1 MIEKFS
7 KPIQIEKLYSRDY
20 LNSSEET
27 RAFLAKATS
36 QLLEDLFQTFYK
48 TYPLLSD
55 GESWFGDAD
64 FYAEKLANGIYVKS
78 ICSGWSFLIGYV
90 EEICEWDLSKET
102 AKRFFIYAVDDSAE
116 KEELDAI
123 KELREI
129 INNKVSFMSIDSA
142 DMLISDGFEADFS
155 ASITKRPEYDKF
167 FFKGPSISFR
177 IPILFHLNEIYN
189 EVEQKQGVT
198 NE

>member
-1 MIEKFS
+1 MIEKFK

-48 TYPLLSD
+48 IYPLLSD

-78 ICSGWSFLIGYV
+78 ICSSWSFLIGYA
-90 EEICEWDLSKET
+90 EEAWEWDLSKET
-102 AKRFFIYAVDDSAE
+102 TKHFFVYAVDDSAE

-123 KELREI
+123 QELREI
-129 INNKVSFMSIDSA
+129 CKNKISYKNIGNA
-142 DMLISDGFEADFS
+142 EMLISHGFEADFS
-155 ASITKRPEYDKF
+155 AIITKRPEFDIF
-167 FFKGPSISFR
+167 FFTGPSISFA

-189 EVEQKQGVT
+189 ELIK
-198 NE
+198 

>member
-36 QLLEDLFQTFYK
+36 QLLEDLFQAYYK
-48 TYPLLSD
+48 VYPLLCE

-78 ICSGWSFLIGYV
+78 ICSSWSFLIGYV
-90 EEICEWDLSKET
+90 EEVYKWDLDSKNP
-102 AKRFFIYAVDDSAE
+102 KHFFIYAVDDSAE

-123 KELREI
+123 QELREI
-129 INNKVSFMSIDSA
+129 CNNEISYNSISNA
-142 DMLISDGFEADFS
+142 EKLISHGFEADFS
-155 ASITKRPEYDKF
+155 AIITKRPEYDTF
-167 FFKGPSISFR
+167 FFTGPSISFR
-177 IPILFHLNEIYN
+177 IPILFHLNEII
-189 EVEQKQGVT
+189 KSLK
-198 NE
+198 